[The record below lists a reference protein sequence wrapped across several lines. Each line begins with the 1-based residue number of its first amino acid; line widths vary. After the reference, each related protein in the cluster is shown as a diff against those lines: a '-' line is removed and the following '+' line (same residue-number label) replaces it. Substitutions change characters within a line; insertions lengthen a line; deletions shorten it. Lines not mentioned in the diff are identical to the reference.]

1 VPGCIGGLWATCPQT
16 LPEKPAFDVGP
27 MENGA
32 SAAKLLYD
40 LALALQYAA
49 QK

>member
-1 VPGCIGGLWATCPQT
+1 VDNCPQT
-16 LPEKPAFDVGP
+16 LPKKPAFDADS